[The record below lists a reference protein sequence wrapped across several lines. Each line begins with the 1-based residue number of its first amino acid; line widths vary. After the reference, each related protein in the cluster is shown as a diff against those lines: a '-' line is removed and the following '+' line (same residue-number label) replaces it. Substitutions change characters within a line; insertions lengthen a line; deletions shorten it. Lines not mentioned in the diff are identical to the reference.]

1 MEKNESEVLPRFGSI
16 VGDLIND
23 LATTF
28 PEFSDKFQSYQQED
42 FVSTQLATV
51 YEHASKVFPER
62 FFDILYQNADIFTD
76 DTNTEFLPGIDFKL
90 FFTCDDVS
98 EDTKKTLWKY
108 LQLILFMVVENVQD
122 KSMFGE
128 ASNMFEGINQEELQ
142 NKLSEAMNGLGDL
155 FKNIGKMS
163 EAMGG
168 EQGEDEN
175 NEGAEEA
182 AKKFKEGFESKM
194 GGLPNLKNIQEKLNK
209 LFEGKIGALA
219 KEMAEELTNDFTEVF
234 GEDMD
239 NKHAN
244 PQELMKELMKNPKKL
259 MELMKKVSGKL
270 NAKMESGEIS
280 KEELMKEAGDI
291 LGSMGGGEGGE
302 DLNEMLKNMARSM
315 GGGLGKNVKLDTNKM
330 DRMTKKQGL
339 KTAVMKQHEA
349 KKKRM
354 AEEAR
359 MREMQMQE
367 QIRIQ
372 EQIRQEYIQNNGG
385 NEDLVFRIPG
395 EEGHERSFIHPD
407 LLKDIEEEERKEQ
420 EGKKTKKK
428 KKKAKK

>member
-42 FVSTQLATV
+42 FVSTQLETV

-90 FFTCDDVS
+90 FFTCEDVS

-163 EAMGG
+163 EAMGDAQEG
-168 EQGEDEN
+168 NEED
-175 NEGAEEA
+175 AEEA

-395 EEGHERSFIHPD
+395 QEGHERSFIHPD